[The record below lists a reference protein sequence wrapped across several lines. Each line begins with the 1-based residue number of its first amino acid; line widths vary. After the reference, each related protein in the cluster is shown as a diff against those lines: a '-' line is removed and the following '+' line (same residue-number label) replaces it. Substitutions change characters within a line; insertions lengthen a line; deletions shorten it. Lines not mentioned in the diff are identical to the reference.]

1 LILYGIIRNEAIPWD
16 VEVHIYVCTHVGT
29 YYTKLETYLSCE
41 A

>member
-1 LILYGIIRNEAIPWD
+1 

-41 A
+41 AWYKKFSNVDGY